1 MAGKALMF
9 GRVRSWLFGD
19 NWPEHLPE
27 RVRQAIRQQ
36 QEQSEILIGWAELA
50 VVGLLAI
57 AYETT
62 TMATGVVQEDY
73 SFETDVF
80 ILYGLFAVGR
90 LVLAYRRALPEWLLY
105 VSVVADM
112 AVLIGLIYSFHYKYA
127 QSAVFYLKAPTLLFV
142 FLFIALRA
150 LRFEARFVIFAGL
163 TAAVGW
169 IALILYALS
178 ERGGPPNPTTDFV
191 EYMTSNAFLI
201 QAEVEKLL
209 AILLTTAV
217 LAIAIARARHL
228 LVRSVSEGAAAR
240 DLSRFFDPGVADRI
254 RSASQSIKAG
264 EGELRDV
271 AILTVDLRGFTR
283 LSVDLAPDDV
293 MKLLQDYQGR
303 VCPLIVS
310 NGGSI
315 DKFLGDGILASFGA
329 VSLSSTAAAD
339 ALRAAD
345 AVIAAGEQWAAE
357 RRAAGRPEMSLGL
370 AVSSGRVVFGAV
382 GDAERLEFTVI
393 GDAVNFAAKL
403 EKHNKDEKTRAL
415 TDARTYALAER
426 QGYAAPTARE
436 RRAGRAVSG
445 VSEPVDVVILA
456 K

>member
-1 MAGKALMF
+1 MLIL
-9 GRVRSWLFGD
+9 GRLRNWLFEGEGPA
-19 NWPEHLPE
+19 NLPE
-27 RVRQAIRQQ
+27 RVRETIRRQQ
-36 QEQSEILIGWAELA
+36 ERSEILIGWAEL
-50 VVGLLAI
+50 VLVGLLFI

-73 SFETDVF
+73 SFETEVF
-80 ILYGLFAVGR
+80 IIYGVFSVGR
-90 LVLAYRRALPEWLLY
+90 LALAYRRALKEWMLYISVLADIALL
-105 VSVVADM
+105 M
-112 AVLIGLIYSFHYKYA
+112 GLIYSFHYKYA
-127 QSAVFYLKAPTLLFV
+127 QPAVFYLKAPTLIYV

-150 LRFEARFVIFAGL
+150 LRFEARFVIFTGL
-163 TAAVGW
+163 SAAAGW
-169 IALILYALS
+169 ILLILYALDG
-178 ERGGPPNPTTDFV
+178 RGGPPNRTSDFV

-201 QAEVEKLL
+201 QAEAEKII
-209 AILLTTAV
+209 AILLTTAI
-217 LAIAIARARHL
+217 LAVGISRARNL
-228 LVRSVSEGAAAR
+228 LVRSVSEEAAAR
-240 DLSRFFDPGVADRI
+240 DLSRFFDPGVANRI
-254 RSASQSIKAG
+254 RSASRSIKAG

-283 LSVDLAPDDV
+283 LSIDLAPDDV

-303 VCPLIVS
+303 VCPLIVG

-329 VSLSSTAAAD
+329 VALSSTAAAD

-345 AVIAAGEQWAAE
+345 AVIAAGEKWAAE
-357 RRAAGRPEMSLGL
+357 RRAAGRPELSLGM

-382 GDAERLEFTVI
+382 GDTERLEFTVI

-426 QGYAAPTARE
+426 QGYTAPMARE
-436 RRAGRAVSG
+436 RRAGRSVGG
-445 VSEPVDVVILA
+445 VTEPVDIVVLA

>member
-1 MAGKALMF
+1 
-9 GRVRSWLFGD
+9 
-19 NWPEHLPE
+19 
-27 RVRQAIRQQ
+27 
-36 QEQSEILIGWAELA
+36 
-50 VVGLLAI
+50 
-57 AYETT
+57 
-62 TMATGVVQEDY
+62 
-73 SFETDVF
+73 
-80 ILYGLFAVGR
+80 
-90 LVLAYRRALPEWLLY
+90 VLAYRRALPEWLLN
-105 VSVVADM
+105 VSVVVDM
-112 AVLIGLIYSFHYKYA
+112 ALLLGLIYFLHYKYA
-127 QSAVFYLKAPTLLFV
+127 QTAVFNLKAPALLYV

-163 TAAVGW
+163 TAAAGW
-169 IALILYALS
+169 LALIFYALS
-178 ERGGPPNPTTDFV
+178 GRGGPPNETTDFV

-240 DLSRFFDPGVADRI
+240 DLARFFDPGVADRI
-254 RSASQSIKAG
+254 RSAAMSIKAG

-283 LSVDLAPDDV
+283 LSVELQPDDV

-329 VSLSSTAAAD
+329 VVASTTAAAD

-345 AVIAAGEQWAAE
+345 AVLDAADRWAAE
-357 RRAAGRPEMSLGL
+357 RRAAGLSPLSVGL
-370 AVSSGRVVFGAV
+370 AVASGRVVFGAV
-382 GDAERLEFTVI
+382 GDGERLEFTVI

-415 TDARTYALAER
+415 ADARTYQLAEQ
-426 QGYAAPTARE
+426 QGYVAPLPRE
-436 RRAGRAVSG
+436 RRPARPVGG
-445 VSEPVDVVILA
+445 VSEPVDIVVLA